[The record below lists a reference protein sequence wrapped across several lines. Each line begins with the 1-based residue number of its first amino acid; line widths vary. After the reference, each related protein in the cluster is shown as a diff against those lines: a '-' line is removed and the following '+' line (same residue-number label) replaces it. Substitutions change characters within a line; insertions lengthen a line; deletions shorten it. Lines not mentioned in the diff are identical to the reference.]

1 MKQNETYKT
10 RDDRTATIV
19 TVGSSRRNYP
29 VTAEVDGELLSLTLD
44 GRFNRHVSAPHNND
58 LMVSK
63 DET

>member
-29 VTAEVDGELLSLTLD
+29 VTAEIDGKLLSFTL
-44 GRFNRHVSAPHNND
+44 GGKFNWHIAGPHNND